1 MDSVYSVASRALE
14 LYPMMPEFYYFKGM
28 AEYQKKD
35 IESAVKTFNDGLM
48 MVVNNDEL
56 KSTFFTLLG
65 DCYHELGEQDKTF
78 SNYDNALALRP
89 DNLYVMNNYSYFL
102 STSNTNLEKAEAL
115 GKKIVEA
122 EPENSHYLD
131 TYGWALFK
139 NGKYNEALKYLNEAM
154 KYSSGDDK
162 ATIYEHIGDVKWKLN
177 DSDSALKY
185 WQDAYN
191 QDAVNAS
198 EILKKKIND
207 EKYYEE

>member
-1 MDSVYSVASRALE
+1 
-14 LYPMMPEFYYFKGM
+14 
-28 AEYQKKD
+28 
-35 IESAVKTFNDGLM
+35 
-48 MVVNNDEL
+48 
-56 KSTFFTLLG
+56 
-65 DCYHELGEQDKTF
+65 
-78 SNYDNALALRP
+78 
-89 DNLYVMNNYSYFL
+89 MNNYSYFL